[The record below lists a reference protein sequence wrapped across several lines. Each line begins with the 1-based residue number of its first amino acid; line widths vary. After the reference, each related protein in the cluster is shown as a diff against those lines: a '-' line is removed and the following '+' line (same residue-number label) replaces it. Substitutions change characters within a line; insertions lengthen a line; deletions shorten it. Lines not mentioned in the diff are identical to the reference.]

1 MMIMMKIICLFWM
14 IIYFKYNIWHTVYDS
29 FESNVSSLVTFY
41 SMSEVINFVKI
52 EAESAE
58 IC

>member
-1 MMIMMKIICLFWM
+1 MKDYKFYINCLILVRLMSHPF
-14 IIYFKYNIWHTVYDS
+14 TV
-29 FESNVSSLVTFY
+29 TMY
-41 SMSEVINFVKI
+41 SMSRVINFVKI